1 MAIPLCRMVP
11 MAVVRPTFKIDIL
24 KLEQA
29 FHMGYKERDK
39 VFYLSLMSWKGKE
52 QDVSLHSGT
61 CDEHWVVENE

>member
-11 MAVVRPTFKIDIL
+11 MVVVRPTFKIDIL

-39 VFYLSLMSWKGKE
+39 VFYLSLMS
-52 QDVSLHSGT
+52 
-61 CDEHWVVENE
+61 